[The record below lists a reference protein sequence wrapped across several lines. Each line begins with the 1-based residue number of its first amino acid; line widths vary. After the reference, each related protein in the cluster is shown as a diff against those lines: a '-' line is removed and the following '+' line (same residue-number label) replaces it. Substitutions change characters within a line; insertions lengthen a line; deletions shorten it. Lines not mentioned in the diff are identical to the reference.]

1 MFEQTIDTVDA
12 MELCD
17 LEYLVLGDLGYFH
30 FEEHGI
36 VLLEKLASR
45 DLTFFTCMYR
55 YWSTR
60 LS

>member
-1 MFEQTIDTVDA
+1 